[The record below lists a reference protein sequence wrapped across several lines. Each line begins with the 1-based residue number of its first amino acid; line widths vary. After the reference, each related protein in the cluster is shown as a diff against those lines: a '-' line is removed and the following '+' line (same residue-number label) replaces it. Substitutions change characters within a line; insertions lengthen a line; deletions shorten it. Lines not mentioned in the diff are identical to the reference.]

1 MTYLDLLKYLI
12 DVQKIEKEDLA
23 ELIGIPQKKIDS
35 VLSGAL
41 PLKKKWL
48 KNLSLYTGIPKK
60 AIQSGEFVLNYPQG
74 EKVPVIKDAYV
85 PEAIREANTQRLN
98 LYAKKRYK
106 TFRDDVVLIHHIS
119 MIGAVIGIII
129 VAVILGA
136 FSMVGLSGLQ
146 ASSSIDFI
154 SIMLIGLVP
163 AIISVSISR
172 STYRFAQEGT
182 PADEKTFKKY
192 TVLAVIQLCIFIVTT
207 VAFKWV
213 SPLSVATLIGATLS
227 LIYIVFFDGLSGKG
241 SYWKYILSAIVIG
254 FFFMVSPFALHGGEE
269 LANAGTETLF
279 DIFFSVHFV
288 GLFLSF
294 LSFAN
299 VVVCCYYFRKRI
311 GISKHFG
318 AVSRKPVFKKAKFA
332 KSIVA
337 IVIALAIIFS
347 TVYIAPVFV
356 VEKVMA
362 MSFGFSDVKYE
373 PRFFDYEKSNIVF
386 EENEDVFIV
395 DNKSFTMKL
404 PSYMVIDN
412 ESKTFERYKTEGK
425 NLYITIYDKYNS
437 FEGVFNIG
445 SYGAEQ
451 DQIDQILEGL
461 EKAVLQRYGFLPKS
475 EYEYGML
482 MRMVYE
488 DEISPFDRDLRLASI
503 VLKATDH
510 FTLENFNFYL
520 YEDAE
525 KEISIKEY
533 ISQREDGKHVRLY
546 DINGNVKG
554 DYDKFVSVGIT
565 LLEDNVGDVDGD
577 LVYKIVNSI
586 EMK

>member
-1 MTYLDLLKYLI
+1 MTSLDLLKYLI

-23 ELIGIPQKKIDS
+23 ELIGIPQKKMDS
-35 VLSGAL
+35 VLSGAM

-48 KNLSLYTGIPKK
+48 KNLSLYTGIPKE
-60 AIQSGEFVLNYPQG
+60 AILSGNFVLNVPEG
-74 EKVPVIKDAYV
+74 EPAPVVKDAYV

-98 LYAKKRYK
+98 LYVKKRYK
-106 TFRDDVVLIHHIS
+106 TFRQDVVWIHYIS
-119 MIGAVIGIII
+119 MVGAIIGIII
-129 VAVILGA
+129 VSVILGA
-136 FSMVGLSGLQ
+136 FSMVDLSGLQ
-146 ASSSIDFI
+146 ASSAIDFI
-154 SIMLIGLVP
+154 SIMLTGLVP

-172 STYRFAQEGT
+172 STYRFAQKGT
-182 PADEKTFKKY
+182 PADEKNFKKY
-192 TVLAVIQLCIFIVTT
+192 TVLAVVQLCIFIITT
-207 VAFKWV
+207 VALKWV
-213 SPLSVATLIGATLS
+213 SPLSVVTLIGATLP

-241 SYWKYILSAIVIG
+241 TYWKYVLSAIVVG
-254 FFFMVSPFALHGGEE
+254 FFFMVSPFALHGGERFAKAE
-269 LANAGTETLF
+269 TETLF
-279 DIFFSVHFV
+279 DMLFFVYFV
-288 GLFLSF
+288 GLLLSL

-299 VVVCCYYFRKRI
+299 IVVCHYYFRKRN

-318 AVSRKPVFKKAKFA
+318 AVSRKLVFKSGKFA

-362 MSFGFSDVKYE
+362 MSFGFSSVKYE
-373 PRFFDYEKSNIVF
+373 PRLFNYEKSNIVF
-386 EENEDVFIV
+386 EENEDVIIV
-395 DNKSFTMKL
+395 DNKSFTMML

-412 ESKTFERYKTEGK
+412 ESKTFERYKTEEK

-437 FEGVFNIG
+437 FEGIFNIG

-451 DQIDQILEGL
+451 DQIDQILGGL
-461 EKAVLQRYGFLPKS
+461 GKAVLQRYGFLPKS
-475 EYEYGML
+475 EYEYGKL

-503 VLKATDH
+503 VLKAAYH
-510 FTLENFNFYL
+510 FTFENFTLYL

-533 ISQREDGKHVRLY
+533 ISQREDGKHVRRY

-554 DYDKFVSVGIT
+554 DYDKFVSIDIA

-577 LVYKIVNSI
+577 LVYKIINSI